1 MESKYNKTK
10 ILGSE
15 IRGNNIKLS
24 VLLEKLVSN
33 VHVVNNL

>member
-1 MESKYNKTK
+1 MKSKYNRTK

-15 IRGNNIKLS
+15 IRGDNIKLS
-24 VLLEKLVSN
+24 VLLEKSVSN